1 MATTPAARAA
11 RGSTREW
18 LARRDPAPAAL
29 ARRLAEVL
37 GPAGLDA
44 PHTPDRYLAA
54 AESLLGSMLHE
65 GCATREAA
73 LDLLVC
79 DALVTYAFEAAA
91 DEPARLEAM
100 TRQAM
105 TRIAALAADIR

>member
-1 MATTPAARAA
+1 MVSTVARAP

-18 LARRDPAPAAL
+18 LARRDQAPPAL
-29 ARRLAEVL
+29 ARRLADVL
-37 GPAGLDA
+37 GVAGLEA
-44 PHTPDRYLAA
+44 PHTPERYLAA
-54 AESLLGSMLHE
+54 AESLLGGMLHD

-91 DEPARLEAM
+91 DQPERLGLL

-105 TRIAALAADIR
+105 TRIAALAREDR

>member
-1 MATTPAARAA
+1 MHAPAARVS

-18 LARRDPAPAAL
+18 LARRDAAPPAL

-37 GPAGLDA
+37 GPAGLEA
-44 PHTPDRYLAA
+44 PHTPDRYLVA
-54 AESLLGSMLHE
+54 AESLLGAMLNE
-65 GCATREAA
+65 GCGTREAA

-79 DALVTYAFEAAA
+79 DALVTYAFEAGA
-91 DEPARLEAM
+91 DEPARLESL

-105 TRIAALAADIR
+105 SRIAALATEAR